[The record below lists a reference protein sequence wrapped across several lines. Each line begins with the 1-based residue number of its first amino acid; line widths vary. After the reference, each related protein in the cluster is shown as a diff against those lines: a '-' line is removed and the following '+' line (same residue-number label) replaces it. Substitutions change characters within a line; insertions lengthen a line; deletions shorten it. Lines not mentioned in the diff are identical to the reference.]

1 MMDITGSTSEQNL
14 RTAIVG
20 EHEAFI
26 KFLRVK
32 NVADVQGPPEIAELW
47 RKTSLLRGGHP
58 AIDQLFTQ
66 ILIDKVKDTAGQGPS
81 AVAYSVASYI
91 PGVMDYVWYP
101 FQNIP
106 STQQD
111 VDTYLAFAGT
121 AQAEGYAELAEWF
134 TALAAAER
142 SMIPRTPAANEPPV
156 AQFGTFHF
164 EPN

>member
-14 RTAIVG
+14 RNAITG

-32 NVADVQGPPEIAELW
+32 NIADVQGPPEVAELW

-58 AIDQLFTQ
+58 AIDQLFNQ
-66 ILIDKVKDTAGQGPS
+66 ILIDKVKDTSGQGPS
-81 AVAYSVASYI
+81 AVSYSVAGYI
-91 PGVMDYVWYP
+91 PGVMDYLWYP

-106 STQQD
+106 CTQKD
-111 VDTYLAFAGT
+111 VDTYLTYAGT
-121 AQAEGYAELAEWF
+121 ARAEGFEELAEWF
-134 TALAAAER
+134 TALADAER
-142 SMIPRTPAANEPPV
+142 SQIPRTPSPTEPPK